1 MKNISQV
8 ILLSTSCLIW
18 YGADNVCASVNV
30 FSGIPKSGTHN
41 TLHTTP
47 YLAYPHLP
55 HLRGERSVRGGMSR
69 TERSAMLT
77 SCLPEESNHYIRV
90 ASVCFITDTGACS
103 GEKFSNDETPGNG
116 SGNPGGIPDYDTP
129 QEQCQAAGYGVTS
142 CPAGSHGDNPCP
154 ADSSYYQKCVCDAN
168 MTQTCT
174 KPYYGVGPSCDGK
187 YASCKRDDAKAC
199 KEDGYGQTAQCSSVQ
214 TPNKKCSYN
223 SGYYDKC
230 VCRSDLVTCTYPQ
243 SGVGEA
249 CGGKYASCQC
259 PGSYKSCECGGAAG
273 ATSCTVNGQTT
284 YSSCKSCC
292 SAEYIYDSSNCPAP
306 HKLTGDVCNGKYKQC
321 ELDEN
326 NITCANFTM
335 PKNASYLKLVYSCDD
350 LTSAINSGKTGNIV
364 LMKTLTCPTSLTLKS
379 GQNLVSI
386 GYFLK
391 LTSESNDYK
400 NQLNQCYTL
409 TLNNYLYTSDN
420 TKVSDITLLNTPLYL
435 KGSTDIRNMN
445 MKVTNGYNAITAL
458 SKNFSSTMSGI
469 VNIYTNAAV
478 AVYGSQIIMNDTKLN
493 LRPIGTKNR
502 GFYKSNIT
510 INGDSIVNINVKDA
524 SGNGEAFAGTTTN
537 INDNA
542 IINITSNQTE
552 VEAFNGHSDDND
564 GATDNFTYINSPN
577 AIIRAQI
584 TGNRS
589 YTFIW
594 KPYFKYTS
602 GCEIMTISGYYKA
615 SASASNYF
623 SGSGT
628 SAVGSTAYG
637 TDTPSGSWTRI
648 GKADFSSTSEFGRQM
663 KIFET
668 NFFK

>member
-1 MKNISQV
+1 
-8 ILLSTSCLIW
+8 
-18 YGADNVCASVNV
+18 
-30 FSGIPKSGTHN
+30 
-41 TLHTTP
+41 
-47 YLAYPHLP
+47 
-55 HLRGERSVRGGMSR
+55 
-69 TERSAMLT
+69 
-77 SCLPEESNHYIRV
+77 
-90 ASVCFITDTGACS
+90 
-103 GEKFSNDETPGNG
+103 
-116 SGNPGGIPDYDTP
+116 
-129 QEQCQAAGYGVTS
+129 
-142 CPAGSHGDNPCP
+142 
-154 ADSSYYQKCVCDAN
+154 
-168 MTQTCT
+168 
-174 KPYYGVGPSCDGK
+174 
-187 YASCKRDDAKAC
+187 
-199 KEDGYGQTAQCSSVQ
+199 
-214 TPNKKCSYN
+214 
-223 SGYYDKC
+223 
-230 VCRSDLVTCTYPQ
+230 
-243 SGVGEA
+243 
-249 CGGKYASCQC
+249 
-259 PGSYKSCECGGAAG
+259 
-273 ATSCTVNGQTT
+273 
-284 YSSCKSCC
+284 
-292 SAEYIYDSSNCPAP
+292 
-306 HKLTGDVCNGKYKQC
+306 
-321 ELDEN
+321 
-326 NITCANFTM
+326 
-335 PKNASYLKLVYSCDD
+335 
-350 LTSAINSGKTGNIV
+350 
-364 LMKTLTCPTSLTLKS
+364 
-379 GQNLVSI
+379 
-386 GYFLK
+386 
-391 LTSESNDYK
+391 
-400 NQLNQCYTL
+400 
-409 TLNNYLYTSDN
+409 
-420 TKVSDITLLNTPLYL
+420 
-435 KGSTDIRNMN
+435 